1 VADWLH
7 LVSRFF
13 DVVTARPLDDEERRR
28 VTALLRPGPEAEAF
42 FAQSA
47 ADQRH
52 GLEAAEVVARQAP
65 GRRDLQRAALL
76 HDIGKRRSGL
86 GAFGRVV
93 ATLTGRIGGP
103 WGRRHRLY
111 LNHGALGASELEA
124 WGAEA
129 IVVAYARHHH
139 GERPAGVDPG
149 EWELLLEADG
159 IGRRRRVRETSR

>member
-1 VADWLH
+1 MADWVH

-13 DVVTARPLDDEERRR
+13 DVVTARPLDEEERRR
-28 VTALLRPGPEAEAF
+28 AAALLQPGPETEAF
-42 FAQSA
+42 FAQSV

-52 GLEAAEVVARQAP
+52 GLEAAEIVSRRAP
-65 GRRDLQRAALL
+65 RRRDLQRAALL

-93 ATLTGRIGGP
+93 ATLTFRLGGP

-111 LNHGALGASELEA
+111 LDHGALGASELEA
-124 WGAEA
+124 WGAES

-139 GERPAGVDPG
+139 GERPSEVNPE

-159 IGRRRRVRETSR
+159 AGRKRRARDANG